1 MQEIEGK
8 IAHLSVERP
17 EKLTQIARAL
27 SSPLRIEVL
36 KAIYPDIISGIVPA
50 CYAGVYMDAGY
61 LVSESSTNFV
71 SIKGGFHG
79 ED

>member
-36 KAIYPDIISGIVPA
+36 KAISERSMNVGELAQKLDVP
-50 CYAGVYMDAGY
+50 M
-61 LVSESSTNFV
+61 STMALA
-71 SIKGGFHG
+71 IRTLDEAADHQ
-79 ED
+79 